1 MVIRQVFP
9 LDFTHESRRLP
20 PHITLAIVLSVGVH
34 LAAGVYVAL
43 QKFTPIEAP
52 ALPDA
57 PSLRGAVVE
66 LAPPLVEKPK
76 VEKPAP
82 LIHQTETIYDTSVTT
97 LPARP
102 EPIPAPPPLG
112 PVATFDP
119 PQPLVADPA
128 PMPDKVIRAP
138 TWLRR
143 PTAKEFARYYPERAL
158 RMGKEGR
165 TVLSCTVTAT
175 GDVQACR
182 VAEESPADYGFGDAA
197 LKLARYF
204 RMSPQTLDGQP
215 VDGATVS
222 IPIRF
227 TLN

>member
-9 LDFTHESRRLP
+9 FDFTRESRRLP
-20 PHITLAIVLSVGVH
+20 PHINLAIVLSVGVH

-43 QKFTPIEAP
+43 QKFTPTEAP
-52 ALPDA
+52 ALPVDQTIE
-57 PSLRGAVVE
+57 GAVVT
-66 LAPPLVEKPK
+66 LAPPKPK
-76 VEKPAP
+76 VPQPERPAP
-82 LIHQTETIYDTSVTT
+82 PIHHSETIYT
-97 LPARP
+97 LTDAPLPVEADPR
-102 EPIPAPPPLG
+102 PAPPPIG
-112 PVATFDP
+112 PVTTLDP
-119 PQPLVADPA
+119 PPPPVAETTPRT
-128 PMPDKVIRAP
+128 PTTIHP

-143 PTAKEFARYYPERAL
+143 PGPKEFARYYPERAQ
-158 RMGKEGR
+158 RIGKEGR
-165 TVLSCTVTAT
+165 AVLACTVTAT

-182 VAEESPADYGFGDAA
+182 VAEETPADYGFGEAS